1 MTLGER
7 LAMLRKNAGMTQQQ
21 LGKALSISPQAVSK
35 WEHDLAEPDLRTL
48 KELSALYGIGI
59 GELLGDECAAAD
71 AAPAKE
77 EDEPQEEKKLI
88 APQLV
93 VFNDLPFA
101 AVRVVCAFVADT
113 VRRICEHKVG
123 QRSFHQ
129 AVDVRLAGAVAAHNA
144 VLPANPY
151 IAAAAF
157 DGFGQRRGVVEL
169 FNINGFRCFLKVV
182 EGFVEFVKRPAGFLD
197 VGAELQKPVHL
208 RLQVFPVPFRHFGRF
223 VVKNLVLDALGLG

>member
-88 APQLV
+88 GYCVRCHRAVYGGNEMRTSLGLMCRSCAAEHSAPRPRTRRTV
-93 VFNDLPFA
+93 VVRRYTAAERSARREPMSYEENDRASFGWAFLSFLLSIFGFILFLCCLLAGYPNRAFSCLKGALAGVVIEIVA
-101 AVRVVCAFVADT
+101 AV
-113 VRRICEHKVG
+113 
-123 QRSFHQ
+123 S
-129 AVDVRLAGAVAAHNA
+129 LGA
-144 VLPANPY
+144 
-151 IAAAAF
+151 
-157 DGFGQRRGVVEL
+157 
-169 FNINGFRCFLKVV
+169 CFL
-182 EGFVEFVKRPAGFLD
+182 
-197 VGAELQKPVHL
+197 
-208 RLQVFPVPFRHFGRF
+208 
-223 VVKNLVLDALGLG
+223 